1 MIRLLI
7 VDDHPVVRQGL
18 EQLFATVPDVQVVGT
33 AEDGNVAVAQA
44 RALTPDVILM
54 DIGMPNCDGVD
65 ATRQIMD
72 ANPGNKIVILTA
84 YGNESRILPALH
96 AGALGYLHKHTAP
109 EDVIKAVR
117 GAHAGDPIPS
127 PHVGGML
134 SDRRPERDAARPPE
148 GGMSRVERTRGP
160 VRARLD
166 AVLGQVR
173 TAARI
178 QVAR

>member
-65 ATRQIMD
+65 ATRQIMGAD
-72 ANPGNKIVILTA
+72 PANKIVILTA
-84 YGNESRILPALH
+84 YSNESRILPALH
-96 AGALGYLHKHTAP
+96 AGALGYLHTHTAP

-117 GAHAGDPIPS
+117 GAHAGDPIPG
-127 PHVGGML
+127 PRAGGML
-134 SDRRPERDAARPPE
+134 SDRRPERDGARPPDV
-148 GGMSRVERTRGP
+148 GMSRLERTRGL

-166 AVLGQVR
+166 AAQRQIR
-173 TAARI
+173 TTARI